1 MLNLAALLLPF
12 FAPAQGPLPESIL
25 PKAPT
30 PEKIVAKVNG
40 VEIRAKDVEALLW
53 DWRGH
58 EVTQDL
64 ITYHLVLGESKRM
77 KVEVKPE
84 EVERSYQERL
94 AEYAKTVPQ
103 GTNIDDTL
111 REQGFTKSRLFL
123 RVHAELLINRI
134 AMQDFRPDNFV
145 SVSTSLYRSKGE
157 ATAMQRAA
165 EARERLSKGEVWS
178 KIIQESDLDDGSKQG
193 QGTLGWRL
201 ITAFPET
208 NRADIKALKT
218 GEVSKPV
225 PMPDGSVQIF
235 RVDKRGMDAKDAEA
249 RELQDGYLNSSRQKL
264 LERLRK
270 EAKIERNR

>member
-1 MLNLAALLLPF
+1 MPNLAALLLPF
-12 FAPAQGPLPESIL
+12 FVPAQGPLPESIL

-30 PEKIVAKVNG
+30 PEKVVARVNG

-64 ITYHLVLGESKRM
+64 ITYHLVLGESKRV

-94 AEYAKTVPQ
+94 AEYAKTMPQ

-145 SVSTSLYRSKGE
+145 SVSTSLYRARGE
-157 ATAMQRAA
+157 ATALTRATA
-165 EARERLSKGEVWS
+165 ARDRLAKGETWAKV
-178 KIIQESDLDDGSKQG
+178 IQDSDLDDGSKQG

-201 ITAFPET
+201 VSAFPDSA
-208 NRADIKALKT
+208 RADIKGLKS
-218 GEVSKPV
+218 GEISKPV
-225 PMPDGSVQIF
+225 TMPDGSVQIF
-235 RVDKRGMDAKDAEA
+235 RVDKRGLDAKDAEA
-249 RELQDGYLNSSRQKL
+249 RQLQDGYLESSRQKL

-270 EAKIERNR
+270 EAKIERGL